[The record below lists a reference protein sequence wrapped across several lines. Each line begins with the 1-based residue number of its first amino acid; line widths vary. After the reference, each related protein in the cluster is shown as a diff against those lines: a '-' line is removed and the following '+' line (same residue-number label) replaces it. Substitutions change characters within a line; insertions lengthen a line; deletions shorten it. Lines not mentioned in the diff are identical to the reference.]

1 VGPADGS
8 YASPKTN
15 CRPQDPDTSTEEGID
30 FWFGLSP
37 RAGLRWNM
45 APSPEASATPTP
57 ISRDRLWAE
66 QLAMGIGCFLAVLLF
81 MAIFHPAILSSG
93 ARVLGP
99 NYLDAY
105 GWASAVG
112 ILLQLVVHEAGTFFV
127 AWWLKL
133 PLRFRP
139 FAFGANATA
148 ILENQPRRPWID
160 AVVGFAGPVTGS
172 FISALLAVTF
182 ALTYN
187 PEYPNAYGPLLLGMA
202 CVGYFYNLF
211 TLIPVLDLEGGWIA
225 PAIAPHFWLLCGV
238 LAAFTLT
245 EYFNLVL
252 LGVLCFAAPR
262 LFLLIWARAPREDLA
277 CTGRQRIIVPLCYI
291 VLVILLAVLS
301 SWTFDLMP
309 RLVTEAMSD

>member
-1 VGPADGS
+1 
-8 YASPKTN
+8 
-15 CRPQDPDTSTEEGID
+15 
-30 FWFGLSP
+30 
-37 RAGLRWNM
+37 M
-45 APSPEASATPTP
+45 APAPESSAVPAP

-66 QLAMGIGCFLAVLLF
+66 QLAMGVGLFLAVLIF

-112 ILLQLVVHEAGTFFV
+112 ILLQLVMHEAGTFLV

-148 ILENQPRRPWID
+148 ILENQPRRPWTD

-172 FISALLAVTF
+172 FVSVLLAVAF
-182 ALTYN
+182 VFVYN
-187 PEYPNAYGPLLLGMA
+187 PDYPNPYAPLLLGMA

-225 PAIAPHFWLLCGV
+225 PAIAPHFWLICVV
-238 LAAFTLT
+238 LSTFALT
-245 EYFNLVL
+245 AYFNLVL

-262 LFLLIWARAPREDLA
+262 LFLLIRARAPREDLA
-277 CTGRQRIIVPLCYI
+277 CTARQRIIVPFCYI
-291 VLVILLAVLS
+291 VLVLLLGVLS
-301 SWTFDLMP
+301 SYTFDLMP
-309 RLVTEAMSD
+309 SLVTEAMSD